1 MFGLGP
7 TELIIIAVII
17 LFIFGAKRLPGIGK
31 TLGETL
37 KEVKNIK
44 KEIDPQETVEKPQ
57 DDKKTTEEKDSPSSL
72 EAKIVN
78 GVLEQI
84 PGVRKLK
91 NIKKKA
97 EKLGKLIE

>member
-31 TLGETL
+31 TMGETV
-37 KEVKNIK
+37 KELGNIK
-44 KEIDPQETVEKPQ
+44 KEMNPKKASEKGQ
-57 DDKKTTEEKDSPSSL
+57 GNNESIEEEDSQSSL
-72 EAKIVN
+72 EAKVVN
-78 GVLEQI
+78 EVLEQI
-84 PGVRKLK
+84 PGVRKFK

-97 EKLGKLIE
+97 EKLEKLIE

>member
-17 LFIFGAKRLPGIGK
+17 LLIFGAKRLPGIGK
-31 TLGETL
+31 AMGETV
-37 KEVKNIK
+37 KEVRNIK
-44 KEIDPQETVEKPQ
+44 KEMNPKEESKNIQ
-57 DDKKTTEEKDSPSSL
+57 DDNEPAEGKDSQSSL
-72 EAKIVN
+72 EAKLVN

-84 PGVRKLK
+84 PGVRKFK

-97 EKLGKLIE
+97 EKLEKLIE

>member
-17 LFIFGAKRLPGIGK
+17 LLIFGARRLPGIGK
-31 TLGETL
+31 TMGETV
-37 KEVKNIK
+37 KEVRKIK
-44 KEIDPQETVEKPQ
+44 KEMNPKETVEKVQ
-57 DDKKTTEEKDSPSSL
+57 DDKEPTEEKDSQPSL

-84 PGVRKLK
+84 PGVRKFK

>member
-31 TLGETL
+31 TLGETM
-37 KEVKNIK
+37 KEVGNIK
-44 KEIDPQETVEKPQ
+44 KEMDPKETVEKVQ
-57 DDKKTTEEKDSPSSL
+57 DDKQTIGEEDSQPSL
-72 EAKIVN
+72 EAKVVN

-84 PGVRKLK
+84 PGVRKFK

-97 EKLGKLIE
+97 EKLEKLIK

>member
-31 TLGETL
+31 TLGETVR
-37 KEVKNIK
+37 EVKNIR
-44 KEIDPQETVEKPQ
+44 KEMGSKETADKVQ
-57 DDKKTTEEKDSPSSL
+57 DDKETTEDKDSPSSL
-72 EAKIVN
+72 EAKVVN

-84 PGVRKLK
+84 PGVRKFR

-97 EKLGKLIE
+97 ENLEKIIK

>member
-31 TLGETL
+31 GLGDTLREFN
-37 KEVKNIK
+37 NIK
-44 KEIDPQETVEKPQ
+44 KDIDPKETSEKVQ
-57 DDKKTTEEKDSPSSL
+57 SDEGTTEEKDSSPSL
-72 EAKIVN
+72 DTKVVN

-84 PGVRKLK
+84 PGVKK
-91 NIKKKA
+91 FMDIKKKA
-97 EKLGKLIE
+97 EKVKKLIE

>member
-37 KEVKNIK
+37 KEVNNIK
-44 KEIDPQETVEKPQ
+44 KEMDPKETVEKVQ
-57 DDKKTTEEKDSPSSL
+57 DDKETTEDKHSPSSL
-72 EAKIVN
+72 EAKVVN

-84 PGVRKLK
+84 PGVRKFK
-91 NIKKKA
+91 NIKKTA
-97 EKLGKLIE
+97 EKLEKIIK

>member
-31 TLGETL
+31 AMGETV

-44 KEIDPQETVEKPQ
+44 KEMNPIDASEKNQEDNEPREGKGSQ
-57 DDKKTTEEKDSPSSL
+57 QSL
-72 EAKIVN
+72 EAKVVN
-78 GVLEQI
+78 EVLEQI
-84 PGVRKLK
+84 PGVRKFK

-97 EKLGKLIE
+97 SKIGKWIE

>member
-31 TLGETL
+31 GLGETFREL
-37 KEVKNIK
+37 SNIK
-44 KEIDPQETVEKPQ
+44 KDILPEDTVEKVQ
-57 DDKKTTEEKDSPSSL
+57 GDEKTLDGMDSQPSM
-72 EAKIVN
+72 EAKVVN

-84 PGVRKLK
+84 PGVKKFRD
-91 NIKKKA
+91 IKKKA
-97 EKLGKLIE
+97 EKVKKLIE

>member
-17 LFIFGAKRLPGIGK
+17 LLIFGAKRLPGIGK

-37 KEVKNIK
+37 KEVRNIK
-44 KEIDPQETVEKPQ
+44 KEIDPKETVEKVQ
-57 DDKKTTEEKDSPSSL
+57 DDKEATEDKDSPSSL

-84 PGVRKLK
+84 PGVRKFK

-97 EKLGKLIE
+97 EKLEKMIK

>member
-31 TLGETL
+31 AMGETV
-37 KEVKNIK
+37 KEVRNIK
-44 KEIDPQETVEKPQ
+44 KAMNPKETAEKVK
-57 DDKKTTEEKDSPSSL
+57 DDNEPIEEKDSQPSF
-72 EAKIVN
+72 ETKVVN

-84 PGVRKLK
+84 PGVRKFK

-97 EKLGKLIE
+97 EKLEKWIE

>member
-31 TLGETL
+31 GLGETFR
-37 KEVKNIK
+37 EFNNIK
-44 KEIDPQETVEKPQ
+44 KEIDPEKTAEEVE
-57 DDKKTTEEKDSPSSL
+57 DNNKTIEEKAPQPSV

-78 GVLEQI
+78 DVLEQI
-84 PGVRKLK
+84 PGVKK
-91 NIKKKA
+91 IMNIKKKA
-97 EKLGKLIE
+97 EKVKKLIE

>member
-37 KEVKNIK
+37 KEVNNIK
-44 KEIDPQETVEKPQ
+44 KEMDPKETVEKVQ
-57 DDKKTTEEKDSPSSL
+57 DDKETTEDKDSPSSL
-72 EAKIVN
+72 EAKVVN

-84 PGVRKLK
+84 PGVRKFK
-91 NIKKKA
+91 NIKKTA
-97 EKLGKLIE
+97 EKLEKMIK

>member
-31 TLGETL
+31 TMGETV
-37 KEVKNIK
+37 KELGNIK
-44 KEIDPQETVEKPQ
+44 KEMKPKETAEKVQGDNEPI
-57 DDKKTTEEKDSPSSL
+57 KEEDSQPSL

-84 PGVRKLK
+84 PGVRKFK
-91 NIKKKA
+91 NITRKA
-97 EKLGKLIE
+97 EKIEKFME